1 MQYNNIESYEILSE
15 EQKLQS
21 GLKRKRNKES
31 TELPENYLEDLNVTL
46 KKIKIS
52 EERKVKTYY

>member
-31 TELPENYLEDLNVTL
+31 TELPENYLDDLNFAI
-46 KKIKIS
+46 KKVKIS